1 MMNNKEMLTEMF
13 GVYKVLIKENNKQP
27 RSGRRILSNY
37 MQAIGKEQQRKID
50 TMLRTAKQL
59 GNLSLG
65 KRINSI
71 CNEN

>member
-1 MMNNKEMLTEMF
+1 
-13 GVYKVLIKENNKQP
+13 
-27 RSGRRILSNY
+27 

-50 TMLRTAKQL
+50 TMLITAKQL

-65 KRINSI
+65 KTINSI